1 MLQTEFIY
9 FYCFFIVSLLFCF
22 IAFLL
27 STVAT
32 SNVDNKININFEKY
46 SSYECGFD
54 PFDSARSRFNIHFY
68 FLSLLFIV
76 FDIEVAF
83 LFPWALVLP
92 FLPSFGFWVMM
103 LFLFILVIGFVYEW

>member
-1 MLQTEFIY
+1 MLQTEYIY
-9 FYCFFIVSLLFCF
+9 FYCFFIISLLFCF

-92 FLPSFGFWVMM
+92 FLPSLGF
-103 LFLFILVIGFVYEW
+103 